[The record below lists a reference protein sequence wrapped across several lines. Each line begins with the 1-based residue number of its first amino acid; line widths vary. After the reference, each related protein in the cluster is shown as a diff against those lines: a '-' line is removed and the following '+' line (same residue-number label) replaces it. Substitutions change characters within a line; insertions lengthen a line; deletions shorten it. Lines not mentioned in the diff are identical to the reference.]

1 LKKAYTYIGD
11 DGKSH
16 FEAKEYFNKREEVQ
30 TAVGPQFI
38 SASLKYLSGSEQLV
52 NAVKFLTGYSR
63 KQRIEDYIDENDGK
77 KKQRVIYDW
86 KAVWE
91 DKDSVFRE
99 NPEVAKEYFNKKAL
113 QYVTDQTPSQILG
126 MRSDYYAPML
136 EHLSMAYENSKMEG
150 WADEE
155 ILEHEEYIKELAEIQ
170 TRYGDLPP
178 EKARE
183 MREKDT
189 KKLKD
194 KMAGIE
200 FRKLLD
206 SKGKLNQIYR
216 TRRSGAANNAKDWM
230 RNWLDLDNDTAVSLK
245 LDEDRRREKEELEKA
260 KQAKRQQQ
268 GGGDSPVEDENR
280 VYSDVDIAGFV
291 SHVEDMWHDLRSEDD
306 DVSYEESLDYVKKT
320 LSQESYIV
328 KKYEEFRKDDPYA
341 DSHML
346 KEFLVDLLNDP
357 KNY

>member
-1 LKKAYTYIGD
+1 
-11 DGKSH
+11 
-16 FEAKEYFNKREEVQ
+16 
-30 TAVGPQFI
+30 
-38 SASLKYLSGSEQLV
+38 LV

-178 EKARE
+178 ER
-183 MREKDT
+183 
-189 KKLKD
+189 
-194 KMAGIE
+194 
-200 FRKLLD
+200 
-206 SKGKLNQIYR
+206 
-216 TRRSGAANNAKDWM
+216 
-230 RNWLDLDNDTAVSLK
+230 
-245 LDEDRRREKEELEKA
+245 LEKCA
-260 KQAKRQQQ
+260 RKIRRNLKIRWLVL
-268 GGGDSPVEDENR
+268 SLEN
-280 VYSDVDIAGFV
+280 Y
-291 SHVEDMWHDLRSEDD
+291 L
-306 DVSYEESLDYVKKT
+306 
-320 LSQESYIV
+320 IV
-328 KKYEEFRKDDPYA
+328 KASSIRFIEPDVLVPPI
-341 DSHML
+341 ML
-346 KEFLVDLLNDP
+346 KTG
-357 KNY
+357 